1 MIKKIIKN
9 IKKYKL
15 ILFSVIG
22 FIILCMYLNKSV
34 EHYETVFKDVDKEE
48 SSCST
53 MSDYLKSQQ
62 KFNDMTKEL
71 EKIKA
76 LQDKELEKRMKE
88 KEASK
93 CNKTTMPP
101 LSDEQIKNYLK
112 QRMKDKLDAN
122 FDKLTN
128 QKFNDLLMSFRD
140 SKIDLNS
147 SKLSS
152 AREALHKHLHNWHD
166 GDDPIDHGYESHG
179 KKLRGSASD
188 VSHSMIKSSKV
199 TEIKNKEDTNTT
211 VAA

>member
-9 IKKYKL
+9 IKKHKL

-22 FIILCMYLNKSV
+22 IIILCIYLNKSV
-34 EHYETVFKDVDKEE
+34 EHYDTMFKDVDKEE

-53 MSDYLKSQQ
+53 MGDYLKSQQ
-62 KFNDMTKEL
+62 KFNDMRKEL

-101 LSDEQIKNYLK
+101 LSDEQIKDYLK

-166 GDDPIDHGYESHG
+166 GDDPIDHGYKSHG
-179 KKLRGSASD
+179 KKIKGSVSD

-199 TEIKNKEDTNTT
+199 TEIKNKDTSTT
-211 VAA
+211 IAS

>member
-22 FIILCMYLNKSV
+22 IMILCIYLNKSV

-179 KKLRGSASD
+179 KKIRGSASD

-199 TEIKNKEDTNTT
+199 TEIKKEDTNTS
-211 VAA
+211 VAS